1 MFIQV
6 IQGEATDRAE
16 LHAMLD
22 RWASDVAPT
31 TTGWLGTT
39 AGVTAAGS
47 FVAIARFE
55 SAEAARRNSERP
67 EQDQW
72 WTQASKLF
80 HGEVV
85 FRDSLEAEEFL
96 QGGSDQAGFVQ
107 VITGQTN
114 DSARLRELNEQ
125 YAQYAHLR
133 PDLIGGVIAL
143 HEDGLFTQA
152 AYFTS
157 VAEARAAEGQ
167 EPPEEMKAVMDEE
180 TDLIAGIAYIDLD
193 EPWLYSPR

>member
-6 IQGEATDRAE
+6 IQGQVTDRDE
-16 LHAMLD
+16 LKAMFD
-22 RWASDVAPT
+22 RWASDVGPT
-31 TTGWLGTT
+31 VDGWLGTT
-39 AGVTAAGS
+39 AGVTAGGA
-47 FVAIARFE
+47 FVAMARFE
-55 SAEAARRNSERP
+55 SEDAARRNSERS

-72 WTQASKLF
+72 WAQTSKLF
-80 HGEVV
+80 DGEVT
-85 FRDSLEAEEFL
+85 FRDSIDAEEFL
-96 QGGSDQAGFVQ
+96 RGGSDDAGFVQ
-107 VITGQTN
+107 VITGQ
-114 DSARLRELNEQ
+114 ARDMDKMRELNEQ

-143 HEDGLFTQA
+143 HDNKLFTQA

-157 VAEARAAEGQ
+157 EAEARAAESQ

-180 TDLIAGIAYIDLD
+180 NELISSIAYIDIT